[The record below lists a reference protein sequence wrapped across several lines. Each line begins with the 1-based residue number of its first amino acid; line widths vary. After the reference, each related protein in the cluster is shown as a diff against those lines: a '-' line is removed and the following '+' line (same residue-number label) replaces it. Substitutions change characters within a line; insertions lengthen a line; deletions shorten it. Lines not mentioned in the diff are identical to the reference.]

1 MRWYTV
7 YMLSKDDKKF
17 FTEKFVAKDDLKSLV
32 TKKEYK
38 ELRDSIDLLRNK
50 LTMSSL
56 EKFDFKSR
64 VDSIEASS
72 VRTEEK
78 VDKILDIL
86 DGFSGKVAELD
97 QENKMGAITT
107 HRHGIHIQELA
118 KATGTTLS
126 K

>member
-1 MRWYTV
+1 MV
-7 YMLSKDDKKF
+7 YYFCMLTKDDKKF
-17 FTEKFVAKDDLKSLV
+17 LTENFA
-32 TKKEYK
+32 TKKEVST
-38 ELRDSIDLLRNK
+38 LRDGIDLLRNK

-72 VRTEEK
+72 IRTEEK

-97 QENKMGAITT
+97 QESKMGAITT
-107 HRHGIHIQELA
+107 RRHGIHIQELA
-118 KATGTTLS
+118 KATGATLS

>member
-1 MRWYTV
+1 
-7 YMLSKDDKKF
+7 MLTKDDKKF
-17 FTEKFVAKDDLKSLV
+17 LTENFA
-32 TKKEYK
+32 TKKEVGAI
-38 ELRDSIDLLRNK
+38 RDGLDILRNK

-78 VDKILDIL
+78 VDKILNIL

-97 QENKMGAITT
+97 QENKMGARTL
-107 HRHGIHIQELA
+107 HRHGIQIQELA
-118 KATGTTLS
+118 KATGTKVS
-126 K
+126 H